1 VDRADT
7 IDIPA
12 ICPSQAGY
20 RQVAI

>member
-7 IDIPA
+7 INIPA